1 MNEGL
6 NCILYLI
13 YSYIFICH
21 YISLLTYLF
30 NSVVIL
36 GQGRVQA
43 GQLRH
48 EEDWQGPLQVEGQVP
63 GPGRQDL
70 PFLQEGRR
78 RRQEG
83 GRRGEGRREEG
94 RREEGRE
101 DNHKGL
107 LILRIMHVL
116 LLKLQS
122 LPDKGQ
128 DGQS

>member
-1 MNEGL
+1 M
-6 NCILYLI
+6 
-13 YSYIFICH
+13 
-21 YISLLTYLF
+21 LTYLF
-30 NSVVIL
+30 NSGVIL

-94 RREEGRE
+94 RREEGRREEGRE